1 MPHEEFAM
9 YLGKESER
17 GFGGFVTAEH
27 LFIIF
32 HDAVL
37 TKDAGHLAVTNLK
50 ETFSTSQPKD
60 LAELE
65 SLIADFI
72 KTNNF
77 STGVSIAC
85 ALIQGSI
92 IYLKTV
98 GSGIVLIH
106 RDNEFMKLVTG
117 DKSAS
122 GYIKQDDLYVL
133 TTQLFVDQAN
143 GLKGL
148 KQMKLDR
155 NPHQAVEQ
163 LTFEFK
169 DKNDQ
174 GAISILLKIG
184 SAGEDEVVD
193 EPIFTSASQPMEK
206 LTTGFR
212 EFISEWRQRSVT
224 MGKRRTITFAVL
236 CLILIILIWS
246 VGLGY
251 QRRSRAANEKKI
263 QAVQQTV
270 SVKLAAADQDAY
282 LNPTQAQADLNDAK
296 NTIDTLKIELG
307 KGYDSEISQLI
318 TIVTNKENSLMKK
331 EEKPSSEFFDL
342 TVDNASAR
350 GNMAALDG
358 NVLGI
363 IDKSRGVLYALSLDK
378 KSLDSQQSGD
388 LKNAQLI
395 SFYQGTFYF
404 YISGKGVFTLKDNQV
419 KKVIDAD
426 HDWGSI
432 VDMKI
437 YNGNVYLLDN
447 ATGTIDK
454 YMVTDS
460 GYGAKSAYFASQSPD
475 NLRNA
480 HSMAIDGSLYLGFDD
495 SITKFTGGV
504 PVDFKTI
511 IPNQDVRID
520 KIFTNKDIEKVFA
533 WDKSKATVYVLAKDG
548 TYEGQIQSS
557 GIGTASDIA
566 VWNNAIY
573 LLSGSKIFT
582 ISL

>member
-9 YLGKESER
+9 YLGKESEK
-17 GFGGFVTAEH
+17 GFGGFVTADH
-27 LFIIF
+27 FFLIF
-32 HDAVL
+32 HDTLL
-37 TKDAGHLAVTNLK
+37 TKDAGHLAAANLK
-50 ETFSTSQPKD
+50 ETFSKSQPKD

-65 SLIADFI
+65 NLMGDFI

-77 STGVSIAC
+77 STGVSIASV
-85 ALIQGSI
+85 LIQGSI

-98 GSGIVLIH
+98 GSGTVLIH
-106 RDNEFMKLVTG
+106 RDNEFMELIAG

-133 TTQLFVDQAN
+133 TTQLLVDQAN
-143 GLKGL
+143 GLEGL

-155 NPHQAVEQ
+155 NPHKAVEQ
-163 LTFEFK
+163 LTFELK

-184 SAGEDEVVD
+184 SVQEEEVAD

-206 LTTGFR
+206 FTTGFR

-263 QAVQQTV
+263 QSVRETV
-270 SVKLAAADQDAY
+270 SAKLAAADQDAY
-282 LNPTQAQADLNDAK
+282 LNPAQAQADLNDAK
-296 NTIDTLKIELG
+296 NNIEMLKSQLG
-307 KGYDSEISQLI
+307 KEYDGEISQLM
-318 TIVTNKENSLMKK
+318 TLVTNKENALTKK
-331 EEKPSSEFFDL
+331 EEKSTSEFFDL
-342 TVDNASAR
+342 TVDNASAQ

-363 IDKSRGVLYALSLDK
+363 VDKRRGVLYTLSLDK

-388 LKNAQLI
+388 LKNARLV
-395 SFYQGTFYF
+395 SFYQDASYF
-404 YISGKGVFTLKDNQV
+404 YIPEKGIFTLKQNSV

-426 HDWGSI
+426 HDWGNI
-432 VDMKI
+432 TDMKV

-475 NLRNA
+475 NLKNA
-480 HSMAIDGSLYLGFDD
+480 HSMSIDGSLYLGFDD

-511 IPNQDVRID
+511 FPNQDVHID

-533 WDKSKATVYVLAKDG
+533 WDKSKTTMYVLAKDG
-548 TYEGQIQSS
+548 TYERQIQSS
-557 GIGTASDIA
+557 GLGTASDFT
-566 VWNNAIY
+566 VWNNAIF
-573 LLSGSKIFT
+573 LLSGSKIF
-582 ISL
+582 IIFL